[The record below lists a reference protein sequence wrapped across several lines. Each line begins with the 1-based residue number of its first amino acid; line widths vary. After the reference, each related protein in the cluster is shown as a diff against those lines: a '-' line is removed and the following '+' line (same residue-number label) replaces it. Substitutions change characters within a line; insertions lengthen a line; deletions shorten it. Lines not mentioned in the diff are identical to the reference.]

1 LDQDPLPPL
10 YTVDTNKTHVS
21 YVYICIKEKIDDCIT
36 RHIKELKSM
45 RRTILKG
52 RANPITPVGKFSIY
66 RICLHNLAALANWS
80 KQSLN

>member
-1 LDQDPLPPL
+1 M
-10 YTVDTNKTHVS
+10 NKIFGSRSTTTTTPTRWTRTRSHGR

-52 RANPITPVGKFSIY
+52 RANPITPVGTFGISY
-66 RICLHNLAALANWS
+66 MS
-80 KQSLN
+80 P